1 MRKLL
6 FVINSLDGGGAE
18 KSLISLLNELEVYK
32 DHYEIDLLMPN
43 KKGLFVNQV
52 PSFVYQVTI
61 PKALYYMANG
71 YRELVKQRAFN
82 IKFLWKKLQW
92 TMILKK
98 YRKQTSG
105 IKEQLLWKVW
115 KKQVMALE
123 KEYDVAIGYLNG
135 YPNYFVCDKVK
146 AKKRILWLHNEY
158 QKIGYDTKY
167 DRSYYEKADAIVTIS
182 ELCKEKFLEAFP
194 QYREKVFILE
204 NISSG
209 KMIQK
214 MAGQGN
220 TADMQRP
227 DNAFIFLSIGRLVEQ
242 KNFKLA
248 IDTAAYLR
256 KKYLDFQFQWYI
268 IGQGPLLNILKE
280 YALQKKVNSFIH
292 FLGVKENPYPYI
304 KKADLLI
311 QTSLFEGKS
320 IVLDEAKILGK
331 TIIATNYNTVYNS
344 LKDGETGYIREQCP
358 EAIGEQIYLCCSQT
372 DTLKELQENLKA
384 YASGNTKEIKKY
396 LLLFEK

>member
-1 MRKLL
+1 
-6 FVINSLDGGGAE
+6 
-18 KSLISLLNELEVYK
+18 
-32 DHYEIDLLMPN
+32 
-43 KKGLFVNQV
+43 
-52 PSFVYQVTI
+52 
-61 PKALYYMANG
+61 
-71 YRELVKQRAFN
+71 
-82 IKFLWKKLQW
+82 
-92 TMILKK
+92 MILKK

-115 KKQVMALE
+115 KKQVLVLE

-214 MAGQGN
+214 MARQGN

-227 DNAFIFLSIGRLVEQ
+227 DNAFTFLSIGRLV
-242 KNFKLA
+242 
-248 IDTAAYLR
+248 D
-256 KKYLDFQFQWYI
+256 KKI
-268 IGQGPLLNILKE
+268 SN
-280 YALQKKVNSFIH
+280 
-292 FLGVKENPYPYI
+292 
-304 KKADLLI
+304 
-311 QTSLFEGKS
+311 
-320 IVLDEAKILGK
+320 
-331 TIIATNYNTVYNS
+331 
-344 LKDGETGYIREQCP
+344 
-358 EAIGEQIYLCCSQT
+358 
-372 DTLKELQENLKA
+372 
-384 YASGNTKEIKKY
+384 
-396 LLLFEK
+396 